1 MENSFQKIECND
13 NDVISF
19 LGDYTYKVAKIKR
32 AFVQVRNTS
41 IGNLFHHELKN
52 KGIILNLEKLHPK
65 GYHSACEQWLNEG
78 IDCEILNVGASAW
91 KKGKMKI
98 KISVE
103 FVIEEDNTTINNETN
118 FNHTPPESP
127 LDDLRQMMIDN

>member
-1 MENSFQKIECND
+1 MNESFNKFECND

-32 AFVQVRNTS
+32 SIDQVRNQS
-41 IGNLFHHELKN
+41 IGNQFHHELKN

-78 IDCEILNVGASAW
+78 IDCEILNVGATDW
-91 KKGKMKI
+91 KKGKMRI

-103 FVIEEDNTTINNETN
+103 FLLEEENATIDNESNSNPS
-118 FNHTPPESP
+118 PPESP
-127 LDDLRQMMIDN
+127 LDDFRQMIIDN